1 MSYKG
6 VANGRIIE
14 LEEPLPYTEGQRVSV
29 LIEPLRAEIEPA
41 SPMSILKVLQNLP
54 DIAAEDVDE
63 LEGLIKSGKLPVRI
77 QGEFGG
83 EEARDRHGKA
93 FQIR

>member
-1 MSYKG
+1 M
-6 VANGRIIE
+6 
-14 LEEPLPYTEGQRVSV
+14 TEQS
-29 LIEPLRAEIEPA
+29 LRMDSGISRHKAPTSKLVDLGKSDTGIP
-41 SPMSILKVLQNLP
+41 ILKVLQNLP

>member
-29 LIEPLRAEIEPA
+29 LIEPA